1 MTLQTNVKYLLGFS
15 YEKIRGRETKK
26 KKESLMEFQIHLQKY
41 TINIKHI
48 KTDLHT
54 ISRVQSTKNINLASQ
69 NQQ

>member
-1 MTLQTNVKYLLGFS
+1 MKRS
-15 YEKIRGRETKK
+15 EEEKPKK
-26 KKESLMEFQIHLQKY
+26 KKKKKVSLLEFQIHVQKY
-41 TINIKHI
+41 KIKIKHI